1 MIAYRETF
9 HLFLEV
15 IGVSLVTALVFT
27 LSLKRL
33 RPWPAYRLGI
43 VMGVLVGLSFVNT
56 NLDVILAGYIW
67 ILRHL
72 PRRLAFLFSGPFGAA
87 GAAIL
92 FFGGALFG
100 SLWGVLCAQLSLKG
114 RSEKRWMGARLC
126 ILVPLIC
133 AVLFSVAFHYQFE
146 RVFIHYASGRTE
158 TRVRFYSSERYFPF
172 VFRSSEPAK
181 WDRYAYDLQNLWGLM
196 GGGRYL
202 GGGEQVGP

>member
-1 MIAYRETF
+1 MTAYRETF
-9 HLFLEV
+9 HLLLGV
-15 IGVSLVTALVFT
+15 IGVSLVTALVLTF
-27 LSLKRL
+27 SLKRL

-43 VMGVLVGLSFVNT
+43 VMGVLVGLTFVNT

-72 PRRLAFLFSGPFGAA
+72 PRSLAFLLSGPYGAA

-92 FFGGALFG
+92 FFGGAIFG
-100 SLWGVLCAQLSLKG
+100 SLWGVLCAQVSL
-114 RSEKRWMGARLC
+114 RSGKEKRALGAKVC
-126 ILVPLIC
+126 ILVPLSCI
-133 AVLFSVAFHYQFE
+133 VLLSVAFHYQFE
-146 RVFIHYASGRTE
+146 RVIIHYASGRTE

-181 WDRYAYDLQNLWGLM
+181 WERFAYDLQNLWGVF
-196 GGGRYL
+196 GGGRYA